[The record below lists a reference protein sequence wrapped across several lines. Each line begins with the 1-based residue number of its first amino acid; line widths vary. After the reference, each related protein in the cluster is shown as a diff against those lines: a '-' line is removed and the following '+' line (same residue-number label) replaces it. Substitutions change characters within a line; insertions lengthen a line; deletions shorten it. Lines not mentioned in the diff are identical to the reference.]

1 MDKWQDVLQI
11 FPVQGR
17 WVEFNDKTDA
27 KAGTDA

>member
-11 FPVQGR
+11 FPVQSR

-27 KAGTDA
+27 KAGTAF